1 MKYLLLLILYFSS
14 QQFIIGQ
21 PAAGNKKLGELFENY
36 TEQSYR
42 LFPTIATSL
51 GDNRYND
58 LLPATFTD
66 SYEEKVKS
74 LYARYLNAIRK
85 YNRNTLNKNDKISY
99 DIFKRNMEMGLEEL
113 SLKTNR
119 VPFSQFRG
127 VHLSM
132 GQWGSGT
139 GTQPFKTVKDYDNWI
154 SRAKQFSAWA
164 DSAIIYFKKGIAEK
178 RVLPKLL
185 VIKIV
190 PQLDALVKEEMTQS
204 VFWGPVTRFPSS
216 FSEADKTRLTEAYKQ
231 LITEYLNPSYK
242 KLSGFMKD
250 EYLPM
255 ARTSSGLSRYPD
267 GAKVYEYL
275 IRAATTTNKKPSEI
289 FNTGL
294 AEVKR
299 IRAEMEKV
307 KQQVNFARSLDS
319 FFVFTKTNPQFL
331 PYKNAEEVLTAY
343 RAIEKKIEPYLHTLF
358 SVRPKTAFEVRQTE
372 AFRAASAAAQ
382 YSAGLTDGSRPGI
395 FYIPI
400 VDATKYTTAKE
411 NLFIHEAIPGHHFQ
425 VMLQRENKSLP
436 KFRQEGG
443 NSAYSEGWALY
454 CESLGKLLGC
464 YTDPYQYFYSLGDEM
479 HRAIRL
485 VVDAGLHAKGW
496 TREQAIK
503 YMRSNEAITEQSATA
518 EIERYMALPGQALS
532 YKIGELKIK
541 ELRDKYSK
549 QLGNK
554 FSLAAFHNE
563 FLKDGNM
570 PLVTLEQ
577 KMDAWAKNIA
587 TGNK

>member
-1 MKYLLLLILYFSS
+1 MKYLLLIILYFSS
-14 QQFIIGQ
+14 QQFILGQ
-21 PAAGNKKLGELFENY
+21 PGSDNKKLAELFDNY
-36 TEQSYR
+36 TEESYR

-58 LLPATFTD
+58 LLPVTFTD
-66 SYEEKVKS
+66 SYS
-74 LYARYLNAIRK
+74 LKLAAVYIQFLNSIK
-85 YNRNTLNKNDKISY
+85 KFSRNSLNQNDRISY

-119 VPFSQFRG
+119 IPFNQFRG
-127 VHLSM
+127 LHLSM

-139 GTQPFKTVKDYDNWI
+139 GAQPFKTEKDYDNWL

-178 RVLPKLL
+178 RVLPKSL
-185 VIKIV
+185 VIKLI
-190 PQLDALVKEEMTQS
+190 PQLDALQKADVTQS
-204 VFWGPVTRFPSS
+204 VFYGPVNKFPDS
-216 FSEADKTRLTEAYKQ
+216 FSDDDKARFTTAYEK
-231 LITEYLNPSYK
+231 LITEDINPAYK
-242 KLSGFMKD
+242 KLFDFIKND
-250 EYLPM
+250 YLPH
-255 ARTSSGLSRYPD
+255 ARASSGLSGYPD
-267 GAKVYEYL
+267 GALVYEYA
-275 IRAATTTNKKPSEI
+275 IRNSTTSNKKPADI

-307 KQQVNFARSLDS
+307 RKQVNYQGSLDS
-319 FFVFTKTNPQFL
+319 FFVFTKTDPQFL
-331 PYKNAEEVLTAY
+331 PYKNAEEVLAAY
-343 RAIEKKIEPYLHTLF
+343 RAIEKKIEPHLHKLF
-358 SVRPKTAFEVRQTE
+358 IKMPVTAFEVRQTE

-382 YSAGLTDGSRPGI
+382 YFSGLTNGTRPGI
-395 FYIPI
+395 FYVPI

-425 VMLQRENKSLP
+425 VMLQKENGSLP
-436 KFRQEGG
+436 KFRQDGG

-454 CESLGKLLGC
+454 CESLGKQLGC

-485 VVDAGLHAKGW
+485 VVDAGMHAKGW
-496 TREQAIK
+496 SREQAIV
-503 YMRSNEAITEQSATA
+503 YMRSNEPISEQSATA
-518 EIERYMALPGQALS
+518 EIERYMAIPGQALS

-541 ELRDKYSK
+541 ELRDRYSK
-549 QLGNK
+549 QLGRK
-554 FSLAAFHNE
+554 FKLSNFHNE
-563 FLKDGNM
+563 LLKDGNM

-577 KMDAWAKNIA
+577 KMDAWAKQMN
-587 TGNK
+587 N